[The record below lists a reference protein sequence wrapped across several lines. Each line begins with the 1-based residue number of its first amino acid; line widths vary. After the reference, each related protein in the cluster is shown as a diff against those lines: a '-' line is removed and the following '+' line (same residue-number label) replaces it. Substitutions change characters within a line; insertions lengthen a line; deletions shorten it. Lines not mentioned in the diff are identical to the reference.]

1 MAGVRVDSFVL
12 SLVEGMLWELGK
24 TSLRVCLD
32 ITTQLLFSSSSF
44 SRSSSKRF
52 AEQTAAIVALL
63 VLGVQLPLI
72 RPS

>member
-1 MAGVRVDSFVL
+1 MGARENLPGITEGVSQYYH
-12 SLVEGMLWELGK
+12 
-24 TSLRVCLD
+24 
-32 ITTQLLFSSSSF
+32 TTVFLPS